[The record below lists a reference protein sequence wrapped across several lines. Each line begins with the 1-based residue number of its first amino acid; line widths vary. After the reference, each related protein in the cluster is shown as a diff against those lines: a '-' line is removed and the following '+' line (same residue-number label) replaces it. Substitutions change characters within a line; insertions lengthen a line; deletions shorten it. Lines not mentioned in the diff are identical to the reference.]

1 MFRVFCPKSTVNTK
15 EPIEARSSR
24 ASARPS
30 WARDSRSSSYGLI
43 RRQSSIVGNV
53 LEYAFI
59 RLIFLDIDG
68 SINHPNDLERSSTV
82 VCPDCAK
89 CLKDIIEQT
98 SSNIVLSSSW
108 RLNPQFRRALFTHL
122 RALEVRKGV
131 IIGETRD
138 LSSQKKN
145 RADEIRDWLL
155 NPNLYKEGD
164 SALQPWQI
172 QSWMSLDDM
181 DLKGM
186 ELEEELRSHHF
197 TIDPSLGLCKT
208 KSIVTKVV
216 EKLRVGWNATYYQD
230 KWKVV
235 PKRRT
240 KISREL
246 SLTHLKKIEDLFPC
260 PDTIHEDE
268 TSDGVFVTNITFS
281 EEVSGSEINYTD
293 SSQAQGD
300 VCNVHATQSGF
311 TANKEN
317 RSSVRILSTGL
328 PYSKSHTDT
337 NSCRIIFQGRA
348 NGIKRVL
355 YRPSVLKNA
364 QAKTNREYHLPEEY
378 QPQDTLKSR
387 SKRHSSNISFS
398 LANLTN
404 CTSGIGGLE
413 EK

>member
-1 MFRVFCPKSTVNTK
+1 
-15 EPIEARSSR
+15 
-24 ASARPS
+24 
-30 WARDSRSSSYGLI
+30 
-43 RRQSSIVGNV
+43 VGNV

-59 RLIFLDIDG
+59 RPIFLDIDG
-68 SINHPNDLERSSTV
+68 TINHPNNLERSSTV

-89 CLKDIIEQT
+89 CLKEIIEQT
-98 SSNIVLSSSW
+98 SCNIVLSSSW
-108 RLNPQFRRALFTHL
+108 RLNPQLRGTLFTYL
-122 RALEVRKGV
+122 RELEVRKGV

-138 LSSQKKN
+138 LSSQNKN

-172 QSWMSLDDM
+172 QSWISLDDM
-181 DLKGM
+181 YLKGM
-186 ELEEELRSHHF
+186 ELEEELKSHHF

-208 KSIVTKVV
+208 KNIVTKVV

-246 SLTHLKKIEDLFPC
+246 SLTHLEKIEDLFPC
-260 PDTIHEDE
+260 LDTIHGDE
-268 TSDGVFVTNITFS
+268 ISDGVSATNIIFS
-281 EEVSGSEINYTD
+281 EEGSGSEISYTD
-293 SSQAQGD
+293 SSQAEGD
-300 VCNVHATQSGF
+300 VCNVHATQNGL
-311 TANKEN
+311 TANKES

-328 PYSKSHTDT
+328 PYSKSRTDT

-348 NGIKRVL
+348 NGISIRRVL
-355 YRPSVLKNA
+355 YRPSVLENA
-364 QAKTNREYHLPEEY
+364 QAKTNPEYHLPKEY

-398 LANLTN
+398 LANVTKKVASESSNSDLSSKN
-404 CTSGIGGLE
+404 LGLLRYRNMSDRE
-413 EK
+413 SRNTGSYPSL